1 MIIIPGCVNLN
12 QKIVSVFKH
21 IYSEKSNY
29 TKMFVNHEI
38 RQIWV
43 LNTSEEVKPG
53 FLLSLMCLFPETNET
68 KF

>member
-21 IYSEKSNY
+21 IYSGKSNY
-29 TKMFVNHEI
+29 TKMYVNHEI